1 MKLKGRQETTEQTVN
16 LQVSNRTVFRV
27 VLIVVAA
34 LLTLAA
40 IRQAAY
46 PLTLIFIAFFLALAL
61 NAPVHWLERHLPGKR
76 LKTRPWALAISFV
89 AVILVLAGFFAAI
102 VPPLVR
108 EAGEFI
114 DGVPG
119 LIEQTR
125 DENSAVGQLIAR
137 YELGDEL
144 ESAADQFSDQLG
156 NVGVAAASTVTSI
169 ASSIVASVTVL
180 VLTLMMLLEGKRWI
194 HVFRGMIPE
203 KKLPRVEK
211 VVGDMYKVV
220 KGYVNGQLL
229 LAFLAAIVLLPALFA
244 LGVPYPA
251 ALVVLVFL
259 FALIPLI
266 GNTLG
271 AIVVTLV
278 ALTQSWVVALIILGY
293 YLLYQQIENYIIQPR
308 IQANS
313 TNMSP
318 LLVFGAVIVGVSFGG
333 LVAALVA
340 IPVAGCLRIIVLDYL
355 HHKGFFKF
363 GDVDTGNVK
372 PGLPDVK

>member
-1 MKLKGRQETTEQTVN
+1 MKTKDSQEPTEQTVN
-16 LQVSNRTVFRV
+16 LKVSNRTVFRV

-61 NAPVHWLERHLPGKR
+61 NSPVHWLERHLPGKR

-89 AVILVLAGFFAAI
+89 AVILALAGFFAAI

-114 DGVPG
+114 EGVPG

-125 DENSAVGQLIAR
+125 DENSAIGQLIAR
-137 YELGDEL
+137 YELGDDIEN
-144 ESAADQFSDQLG
+144 AANQFSNQLG
-156 NVGVAAASTVTSI
+156 NVGAVAASTVTSV
-169 ASSIVASVTVL
+169 ASSIVASLTVL
-180 VLTLMMLLEGKRWI
+180 VLTLMMLLEGKRWM
-194 HVFRGMIPE
+194 HVFRGIVPSR
-203 KKLPRVEK
+203 KLPRVEK
-211 VVGDMYKVV
+211 IVGDMYKVV

-229 LAFLAAIVLLPALFA
+229 LAFLAALVLLPALFA
-244 LGVPYPA
+244 LGIPYPA

-293 YLLYQQIENYIIQPR
+293 YLLYQQIENYLIQPR

-318 LLVFGAVIVGVSFGG
+318 LLVFSAVIVGVSFGG
-333 LVAALVA
+333 MVAALFA
-340 IPVAGCLRIIVLDYL
+340 IPVAGCIRILVLDYL
-355 HHKGFFKF
+355 HHKGYFKE

-372 PGLPDVK
+372 LGASNK

>member
-1 MKLKGRQETTEQTVN
+1 MKLKAHKETPAQTVN

-27 VLIVVAA
+27 VLIVVSA
-34 LLTLAA
+34 LLTLTA

-114 DGVPG
+114 DGVPE

-125 DENSAVGQLIAR
+125 DENSAIGQLIAR

-144 ESAADQFSDQLG
+144 ESAADQFSNQLG
-156 NVGVAAASTVTSI
+156 NVGVAAANTVTSI
-169 ASSIVASVTVL
+169 ASSIVASLTVL
-180 VLTLMMLLEGKRWI
+180 VLTLMMLLEGKRWM
-194 HVFRGMIPE
+194 HVFRGMVPAH
-203 KKLPRVEK
+203 KLPRVEK
-211 VVGDMYKVV
+211 VVSDMYQVV

-271 AIVVTLV
+271 AIVVSLV
-278 ALTQSWVVALIILGY
+278 ALTQSWVAALIILVY
-293 YLLYQQIENYIIQPR
+293 YILYQQIENYLIQPR
-308 IQANS
+308 IQANA

-340 IPVAGCLRIIVLDYL
+340 IPVAGCIRILVLDYL
-355 HHKGFFKF
+355 HHKGYFKS
-363 GDVDTGNVK
+363 GDVDTGAVK
-372 PGLPDVK
+372 AGLPEIK

>member
-1 MKLKGRQETTEQTVN
+1 MKIKGSQESTEQTVN
-16 LQVSNRTVFRV
+16 LKVSNRTVFRV
-27 VLIVVAA
+27 VLIVAA
-34 LLTLAA
+34 AFLTLAA

-89 AVILVLAGFFAAI
+89 AVILALAGFFAAI

-125 DENSAVGQLIAR
+125 DEDSAIGQLIAR
-137 YELGDEL
+137 YELGDDIEK
-144 ESAADQFSDQLG
+144 AADQFSSQLG
-156 NVGVAAASTVTSI
+156 NVGAVAANTVTSI
-169 ASSIVASVTVL
+169 ASSIVASLTVL
-180 VLTLMMLLEGKRWI
+180 VLTLMMLLEGKRWLR
-194 HVFRGMIPE
+194 VFRGMVPDR
-203 KKLPRVEK
+203 KLPRVEK

-244 LGVPYPA
+244 LGIPYPA

-278 ALTQSWVVALIILGY
+278 ALTQSWVIALIILGY
-293 YLLYQQIENYIIQPR
+293 YLLYQQIENYLIQPR

-318 LLVFGAVIVGVSFGG
+318 LLVFSAVIVGVSFGG
-333 LVAALVA
+333 MVAALFA
-340 IPVAGCLRIIVLDYL
+340 IPVAGCLRIVVLDYL
-355 HHKGFFKF
+355 HHKGYFKA
-363 GDVDTGNVK
+363 GDVDTGSVK
-372 PGLPDVK
+372 LGAGDK

>member
-1 MKLKGRQETTEQTVN
+1 MKIRGSQEPTEQTVN
-16 LQVSNRTVFRV
+16 LKVSNRTVFRV

-76 LKTRPWALAISFV
+76 LKTRPWALAISFI

-114 DGVPG
+114 DGVPA

-125 DENSAVGQLIAR
+125 DENSAIGQLIAR
-137 YELGDEL
+137 YELADDL
-144 ESAADQFSDQLG
+144 EKAVDQFSGQLG
-156 NVGVAAASTVTSI
+156 NVGVAAANTVTSI
-169 ASSIVASVTVL
+169 ASSIVASLTVL
-180 VLTLMMLLEGKRWI
+180 VLTLMMLLEGKRWMG
-194 HVFRGMIPE
+194 VFRGLVPD
-203 KKLPRVEK
+203 KKRPRVEK
-211 VVGDMYKVV
+211 MVGDMYKVI

-244 LGVPYPA
+244 LGIPYPA

-271 AIVVTLV
+271 AIVITAV

-293 YLLYQQIENYIIQPR
+293 YLLYQQVENYIIQPR

-340 IPVAGCLRIIVLDYL
+340 IPVAGCIRIVILDYL
-355 HHKGFFKF
+355 HHKGYFKS
-363 GDVDTGNVK
+363 GDVDTGAVK
-372 PGLPDVK
+372 LGQPGAK

>member
-1 MKLKGRQETTEQTVN
+1 MKLKAHKETPVQTVN

-34 LLTLAA
+34 LLSLVA

-76 LKTRPWALAISFV
+76 LKTRPWALAISFI

-125 DENSAVGQLIAR
+125 DESSPIGQLIAR
-137 YELGDEL
+137 YELGDDIEK
-144 ESAADQFSDQLG
+144 AGNQFSSQLG
-156 NVGVAAASTVTSI
+156 NVGAVAANTVTSV
-169 ASSIVASVTVL
+169 ASSIVASLTVL
-180 VLTLMMLLEGKRWI
+180 VLTLMMLLEGKRWM
-194 HVFRGMIPE
+194 HVFRGLIPN

-229 LAFLAAIVLLPALFA
+229 LAFLAALVLLPALFA

-278 ALTQSWVVALIILGY
+278 ALSQSWLVALIILGY
-293 YLLYQQIENYIIQPR
+293 YLLYQQIENYLIQPR

-318 LLVFGAVIVGVSFGG
+318 LLVFSAVIVGVSFGG
-333 LVAALVA
+333 MVAALFA
-340 IPVAGCLRIIVLDYL
+340 IPVAGCLRILVLDYL
-355 HHKGFFKF
+355 HHKGYFKT

-372 PGLPDVK
+372 LTSPGTK